1 MSYKASFP
9 RLSYFAFARD
19 RDLNLA
25 IFGHLLIF
33 GRNTGA
39 QPGISM
45 IEGETYDYIT
55 Y

>member
-1 MSYKASFP
+1 MSYKASYP
-9 RLSYFAFARD
+9 RLSHFTFARD

-39 QPGISM
+39 KPGISM
-45 IEGETYDYIT
+45 IVG
-55 Y
+55 